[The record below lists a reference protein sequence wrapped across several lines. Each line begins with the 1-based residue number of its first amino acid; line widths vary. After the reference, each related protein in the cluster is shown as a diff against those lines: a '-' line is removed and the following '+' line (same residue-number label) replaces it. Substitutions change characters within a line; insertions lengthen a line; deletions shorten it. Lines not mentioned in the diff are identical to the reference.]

1 MLRVL
6 LASKSERRFQWLDQ
20 NLSSL
25 GVRIE
30 SRTLV
35 ASEISAPQGL
45 EVRKQVEMICRDK
58 ARNASIEQSVSESGD
73 GPKYDVILVSDTM
86 IEDPDDS
93 RFSIGKPNDNLVAAS
108 ILMRL
113 SGRRHKVWT
122 STSIL
127 FPPGNEEKGD
137 VIEGGWI
144 ERNYTSSA
152 TVEFSDLN
160 HDSMEELVSSE
171 SWKGKAGGYDLAG
184 IAGKYC
190 HLIEGE
196 EVTVLGISDESIEF
210 LKSILS
216 NESYASKL

>member
-1 MLRVL
+1 M
-6 LASKSERRFQWLDQ
+6 
-20 NLSSL
+20 
-25 GVRIE
+25 
-30 SRTLV
+30 
-35 ASEISAPQGL
+35 
-45 EVRKQVEMICRDK
+45 
-58 ARNASIEQSVSESGD
+58 
-73 GPKYDVILVSDTM
+73 
-86 IEDPDDS
+86 
-93 RFSIGKPNDNLVAAS
+93 
-108 ILMRL
+108 
-113 SGRRHKVWT
+113 
-122 STSIL
+122 
-127 FPPGNEEKGD
+127 FPPGNEKEGG

-196 EVTVLGISDESIEF
+196 EVTVLGISAESIEF

-216 NESYASKL
+216 NESYSSKL